1 MIDINKEIK
10 SAMIAKDKVRLA
22 SLRAVK
28 SAFILANTEK
38 GAAELN
44 LESQI
49 KIIQKQVKQR
59 KDAAAIYQQQ
69 GRSDLVQEEL
79 AQVAVLESFLPDQ
92 MSETEVKEALKE
104 IIADLGAKTM
114 SDMGKVMGVAR
125 KKLSVNADGK
135 IIAAQVRKLLT

>member
-38 GAAELN
+38 GAEELN
-44 LESQI
+44 PEGQI

-59 KDAAAIYQQQ
+59 KEAAVIYQQQ

-79 AQVAVLESFLPDQ
+79 AQVAILESFLPDQ
-92 MSETEVKEALKE
+92 MSETEVTEAVKE

-114 SDMGKVMGVAR
+114 SDMGKVMGVAS
-125 KKLSVNADGK
+125 KKLSANADGK

>member
-38 GAAELN
+38 GAEELN
-44 LESQI
+44 LEGQI

-69 GRSDLVQEEL
+69 GRSDLVREEL
-79 AQVAVLESFLPDQ
+79 EQVAILESFLPDQ
-92 MSETEVKEALKE
+92 MSETEVTEAVKE
-104 IIADLGAKTM
+104 IISDLGAKTM
-114 SDMGKVMGVAR
+114 SDMGKVMGVAS
-125 KKLSVNADGK
+125 KKLSANADGK

>member
-38 GAAELN
+38 GAEELN
-44 LESQI
+44 LEGQI

-79 AQVAVLESFLPDQ
+79 SQVAILESFLPDQ
-92 MSETEVKEALKE
+92 MSETEVTEAVKE

-114 SDMGKVMGVAR
+114 SDMGKVMGVAS
-125 KKLSVNADGK
+125 KKLSANADGK

>member
-38 GAAELN
+38 GAEELN
-44 LESQI
+44 LEGQI

-69 GRSDLVQEEL
+69 GRSDLVQDEL
-79 AQVAVLESFLPDQ
+79 AQVAILESFLPDQ
-92 MSETEVKEALKE
+92 MSEAEVTEAVKE

-114 SDMGKVMGVAR
+114 SDMGKVMGVAS
-125 KKLSVNADGK
+125 KKLSANADGK

>member
-38 GAAELN
+38 GAEELN
-44 LESQI
+44 LEGQI

-69 GRSDLVQEEL
+69 GRLDLVQDEL
-79 AQVAVLESFLPDQ
+79 AQVAILESFLPDQ
-92 MSETEVKEALKE
+92 MSETEVTEAVKE

-114 SDMGKVMGVAR
+114 SDMRKVMGVAS
-125 KKLSVNADGK
+125 KKLSANADGK

>member
-38 GAAELN
+38 GAEELN
-44 LESQI
+44 LEGQI

-59 KDAAAIYQQQ
+59 KEAAAIYKQQA
-69 GRSDLVQEEL
+69 RSDLVQEES
-79 AQVAVLESFLPDQ
+79 QVAILESFLPDQ
-92 MSETEVKEALKE
+92 MSETEVTEAVKKLLL
-104 IIADLGAKTM
+104 DLGAKTM
-114 SDMGKVMGVAR
+114 SDMGKVMGVAS
-125 KKLSVNADGK
+125 KKLSANADGK